1 MDQVEFV
8 EVAKTSEIPSGKMK
22 HVEVGGKEIV
32 IANLNGK
39 FYALCDRCSHTNAPL
54 SSGILKGN
62 TLICAMHGAQ
72 FDVATGKKISDP
84 PSMDVS
90 AMQKNIGSL
99 PDGWQKMIEHTT
111 QLMVKIK
118 TYDQQTFETTVDGDQ
133 IKVRV

>member
-99 PDGWQKMIEHTT
+99 PDGWQKMIEHTA

-118 TYDQQTFETTVDGDQ
+118 TYDQQTFETAVDGDQ